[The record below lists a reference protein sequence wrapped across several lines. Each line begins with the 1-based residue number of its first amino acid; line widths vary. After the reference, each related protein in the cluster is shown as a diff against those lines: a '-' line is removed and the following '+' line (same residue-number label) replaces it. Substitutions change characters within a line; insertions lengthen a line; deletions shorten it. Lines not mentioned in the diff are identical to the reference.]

1 MSQSRSPELSPANQS
16 IMSQAKGTSL
26 SLRPFPISDTKPK
39 SLADFITRI
48 NSQPGGFRDVD
59 EDKLRQEQLAQQHA
73 LDGEDVD
80 MSDVEEDAEE
90 GDGTGTQDLMQSRM
104 EVLQNIEYVW
114 NMRLEELN
122 PRDQGLTWILRTA
135 LLLTPPC

>member
-1 MSQSRSPELSPANQS
+1 MSQP
-16 IMSQAKGTSL
+16 KDGTSL

-114 NMRLEELN
+114 NAPPGRVLN
-122 PRDQGLTWILRTA
+122 LGEQVLTWILRTA
-135 LLLTPPC
+135 LLLTQPC

>member
-1 MSQSRSPELSPANQS
+1 MSQS
-16 IMSQAKGTSL
+16 KGTSL

-59 EDKLRQEQLAQQHA
+59 EDKLRQERLAQQHA

-80 MSDVEEDAEE
+80 MSDVEEDVEE

-104 EVLQNIEYVW
+104 EVLQNIEYVR
-114 NMRLEELN
+114 NTRLEEF
-122 PRDQGLTWILRTA
+122 
-135 LLLTPPC
+135 